1 VNDVLKGAKSKE
13 LLDNCFLYMKLLF
26 RGLHALQAA
35 GRVLFAGTAYRSI
48 ALEGDPNLKSQNY
61 QYRKSFTVCGLFTAP
76 RLVKASLA
84 PTTVDKTA
92 DRIIFEL
99 YEVTGLHQSH
109 ISGDAKDNELLL
121 AWFFISSR
129 SGNQRILSA
138 NWSSL
143 WAPMF

>member
-48 ALEGDPNLKSQNY
+48 ALEGDPILQT
-61 QYRKSFTVCGLFTAP
+61 QYDHYRTAFPVGGLLTAASFVN
-76 RLVKASLA
+76 ASLA